1 MDFIAHLKE
10 SVINGNLALG
20 VSKTQDWFALLSTKD
35 LNDLSQKLEN
45 VKQQNQQAE
54 NDYMSM
60 LVYLLCNLEGFNLFD
75 KFKDDIT
82 ESFAVFESM
91 LHLEIL
97 KRSGYVRL
105 YGKLCFT
112 EDCQVQML
120 KIPPSG
126 HWSFIL
132 ASDNQI
138 RSYLI

>member
-1 MDFIAHLKE
+1 MIDFVTHLKE
-10 SVINGNLALG
+10 AVISGNLVLG
-20 VSKTQDWFALLSTKD
+20 VSKTQDWFVLLNTQD

-45 VKQQNQQAE
+45 VKQQNQRAE

-60 LVYLLCNLEGFNLFD
+60 LVFLLCNLEGFNLFD

-105 YGKLCFT
+105 YGQLCFT

-126 HWSFIL
+126 H
-132 ASDNQI
+132 
-138 RSYLI
+138 

>member
-1 MDFIAHLKE
+1 MIDFISHLKE
-10 SVINGNLALG
+10 CVTSGNLSVG
-20 VSKTQDWFALLSTKD
+20 VSKTQDWFALLNTKD

-60 LVYLLCNLEGFNLFD
+60 LIFTLSHLEGFNLFE

-126 HWSFIL
+126 H
-132 ASDNQI
+132 
-138 RSYLI
+138 